1 LSQREASLVLKAYD
15 FNKSGI
21 KKLID
26 VGGGFGYL
34 VSAILKEHST
44 MTGGVFEIPQTLT
57 NPDLFS
63 AKQLGVQDRCEY
75 IPGDMFKAE
84 TIPVADGYILKHIL
98 HDWTD
103 EEVVIVQLSLLNL

>member
-1 LSQREASLVLKAYD
+1 MVLQAYD
-15 FNKSGI
+15 FGKSGI

-26 VGGGFGYL
+26 VGGGLGYL
-34 VSAILKEHST
+34 VSAILKEHPN

-57 NPDLFS
+57 NPDLFA

-75 IPGDMFKAE
+75 TGGDMFKE
-84 TIPVADGYILKHIL
+84 GTIPVADGYIMKHIL

-103 EEVVIVQLSLLNL
+103 EEVAIFVSIC